1 MQTTF
6 SVITAFSLSRGL
18 PSTLSADNVPSLFEC
33 FIGSMPRCDSS
44 ETYTRAVRPSP
55 SPAVLQLT
63 LTAGIS
69 EVSRFSC
76 MKFLGVSGVFDYA
89 GLNRNSR

>member
-1 MQTTF
+1 M
-6 SVITAFSLSRGL
+6 FSLSRSL
-18 PSTLSADNVPSLFEC
+18 PSALSADNVPSLFEC
-33 FIGSMPRCDSS
+33 FIGTMPRCDSS
-44 ETYTRAVRPSP
+44 ETNTRAVRPKP

-76 MKFLGVSGVFDYA
+76 MKFLGVSGVSDYA